1 MVRGPGD
8 ELRISGK
15 PDYNGS
21 LKDWAYA
28 KVTLKS
34 YLHQKQKWLVTQKGV
49 AKKQYQ
55 TPAPMKAPADQ
66 TPAPMKAPATSST
79 GTWKILVQNVDTMKS
94 GQDGQKIF
102 DSLEASEVL
111 DMINN
116 GEVDRDSSLISF
128 SPAGFYQD
136 FWEPFTVEKEVQ
148 LHRSLRSGVNVTPM
162 PMRQLETNPKTD
174 PRPTLYM
181 PTELEEASDAEGRS
195 EKDDIDSYHLIVGCV
210 SVKNDMGKALVQ
222 QIDEKFSGDES
233 GHKLFAW
240 LDSRASASGNND
252 GLVDA
257 DDAKANLQDFKIPV
271 GDLTKEVIVVQGGAF
286 KTLFY
291 KQPPER
297 HGMKQDIF
305 MAWLEKLPD
314 KPFDELITQLEAIN
328 LINKGTNVFDDFDD
342 ANKMLC
348 ALYSNWLKK
357 NSLVVITDSKD
368 TLSNTAGDRALLAQG
383 DRPKKG
389 WQTDV
394 GNLEITFRTSATRH
408 LPQSTCTSCGL
419 DSAKARMSCGGEY
432 DPLKCMIKGYWPP
445 HKVPDAY
452 IDKLRNWAA
461 TNNVKFGKP
470 SDDVKTEPAK
480 AMVAAMAFDP
490 SKISWSYVNGNWV
503 VD

>member
-1 MVRGPGD
+1 M
-8 ELRISGK
+8 
-15 PDYNGS
+15 
-21 LKDWAYA
+21 
-28 KVTLKS
+28 
-34 YLHQKQKWLVTQKGV
+34 
-49 AKKQYQ
+49 
-55 TPAPMKAPADQ
+55 
-66 TPAPMKAPATSST
+66 
-79 GTWKILVQNVDTMKS
+79 
-94 GQDGQKIF
+94 
-102 DSLEASEVL
+102 
-111 DMINN
+111 
-116 GEVDRDSSLISF
+116 
-128 SPAGFYQD
+128 
-136 FWEPFTVEKEVQ
+136 
-148 LHRSLRSGVNVTPM
+148 
-162 PMRQLETNPKTD
+162 
-174 PRPTLYM
+174 
-181 PTELEEASDAEGRS
+181 
-195 EKDDIDSYHLIVGCV
+195 
-210 SVKNDMGKALVQ
+210 
-222 QIDEKFSGDES
+222 
-233 GHKLFAW
+233 
-240 LDSRASASGNND
+240 
-252 GLVDA
+252 
-257 DDAKANLQDFKIPV
+257 
-271 GDLTKEVIVVQGGAF
+271 IVVQGGAF

-297 HGMKQDIF
+297 HGMKQE
-305 MAWLEKLPD
+305 MSWLEKLPD
-314 KPFDELITQLEAIN
+314 KPFNELITQLEAIN

-389 WQTDV
+389 WQTCYRCWKFGD
-394 GNLEITFRTSATRH
+394 H
-408 LPQSTCTSCGL
+408 LSYECDKAPSTCTSCGL

-503 VD
+503 AD